1 VISLRTRTAACK
13 TRREEGEQIT
23 SPKHSGDLGMHLCTC
38 EDPLTVNAGA
48 VIKGLTAI
56 TDIAAKA
63 SHMNK
68 FNN

>member
-1 VISLRTRTAACK
+1 
-13 TRREEGEQIT
+13 
-23 SPKHSGDLGMHLCTC
+23 MHLCTC